1 MFKRIFL
8 LLTIAVFTQ
17 FFSAFADT
25 KSIDDIYIRDPFI
38 YTDRANSTYYMY
50 CASSVNNR
58 GGVAVWKSKDLKTWQ
73 GPEQVFTVSP
83 NNRLTGSVW
92 APEMHKYKGKYY
104 LFLTLNSTYTWKAGM
119 PGRAPFYYRSVQIF
133 KGNSPDGPFK
143 EINYMSTRPIDEMAL
158 DGTLYVDEQ
167 GTPWLVYCNEWVQRT
182 DGTIRLAQLAPD
194 FSKIVSRPV
203 DLFCASAAPWARP
216 VNEVSGGYVTDGC
229 YLYKGKQKLFMIWS
243 SFNESG
249 NYCIGVAES
258 ATGKITGPWIQHPTP
273 LYSKHGGHASI
284 FHDLSGNLRIVL
296 HSPNSPS
303 PLERAKILY
312 LDDTGDN
319 LVIKQ

>member
-1 MFKRIFL
+1 MYKRIFL
-8 LLTIAVFTQ
+8 LLTIAVLTQ

-50 CASSVNNR
+50 CSNSDNNL

-133 KGNSPDGPFK
+133 KSNSPDGPFK
-143 EINYMSTRPIDEMAL
+143 EIN
-158 DGTLYVDEQ
+158 
-167 GTPWLVYCNEWVQRT
+167 
-182 DGTIRLAQLAPD
+182 
-194 FSKIVSRPV
+194 
-203 DLFCASAAPWARP
+203 
-216 VNEVSGGYVTDGC
+216 
-229 YLYKGKQKLFMIWS
+229 
-243 SFNESG
+243 
-249 NYCIGVAES
+249 
-258 ATGKITGPWIQHPTP
+258 
-273 LYSKHGGHASI
+273 
-284 FHDLSGNLRIVL
+284 
-296 HSPNSPS
+296 
-303 PLERAKILY
+303 
-312 LDDTGDN
+312 
-319 LVIKQ
+319 